1 MIVVAEDADVW
12 DKFPIPLVNRLEKHY
27 LGMETMLNPEQLE
40 LVNQMKQWTKLFSEV
55 RIPMYQKMQQFLRQG
70 NFDFFRFLW
79 HLLKR
84 KAHI

>member
-1 MIVVAEDADVW
+1 MIVVAEDTDVW

-55 RIPMYQKMQQFLRQG
+55 RIPMYQKMQQFLPQG